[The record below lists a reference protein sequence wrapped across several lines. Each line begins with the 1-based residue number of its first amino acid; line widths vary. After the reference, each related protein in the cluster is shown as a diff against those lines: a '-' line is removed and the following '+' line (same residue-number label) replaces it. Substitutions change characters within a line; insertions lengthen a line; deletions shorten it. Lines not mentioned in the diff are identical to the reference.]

1 MQGVFVGLTEA
12 QILEIRDQARAD
24 IKAGRVVTSYT
35 TPSGIS
41 VGKQH
46 LASTFKGVSPQDV
59 LLECRYALQQLDGDT
74 YGRDL
79 VTDRTKAFF
88 P

>member
-1 MQGVFVGLTEA
+1 VTGAFVGLTEA
-12 QILEIRDQARAD
+12 EILEIREQARVD

-35 TPSGIS
+35 APSGIQ

-59 LLECRYALQQLDGDT
+59 LLECRYALQQIDGDT

-79 VTDRTKAFF
+79 ITDRTKANFL
-88 P
+88 